1 MNISKIT
8 MWITNKIQTFNE
20 SSLFLL
26 IAKKNKKLQKKIWNF
41 FEDFG
46 YARAVAH
53 LTRLGFYK
61 ETEALMLDMKEK
73 TNIKLKRIEKLN
85 KLERMK
91 EIKPCYNPLRHYLSL
106 VFYPFVIINF
116 EE

>member
-53 LTRLGFYK
+53 LTRQGFHK
-61 ETEALMLDMKEK
+61 ETEALMKEK
-73 TNIKLKRIEKLN
+73 ANIKLKRIEELI

>member
-1 MNISKIT
+1 MRFFSIALAILLLFYTQQLQAAYITKKSDTSKIVIKIENDYADGKISKA
-8 MWITNKIQTFNE
+8 E
-20 SSLFLL
+20 C
-26 IAKKNKKLQKKIWNF
+26 NKKKSKALKLEKVSKTICDNVEVINEKKEELI
-41 FEDFG
+41 
-46 YARAVAH
+46 
-53 LTRLGFYK
+53 
-61 ETEALMLDMKEK
+61 
-73 TNIKLKRIEKLN
+73 